1 MPRDPAP
8 TVVHLRDYTP
18 PAFLV
23 SEVDLDIDLR
33 ADHAVV
39 RASLN
44 VARNPAHPDRRAPLV
59 LDGEEVALQ
68 SVSVHGHRLR
78 ADDYSLDA
86 ARLVLPDVP
95 DRFLLETVVRI
106 EPEKNTKLMGLYAS
120 RDGYFTQCEAEGFRR
135 ITYFVD
141 RPDVMSRYVT
151 TIHADR
157 ARFPQLLS
165 NGNLVAAGDEPGGR
179 HWAKWEDPF
188 PKPCYLFA
196 MVAAKLDVLED
207 AFVTRSGRRARL
219 AIYVEPGKLDQCA
232 FAMDALKRSMQWDE
246 QVFGLELDLDH
257 FMIAAVGDFNMGAM
271 ENKGLNIFNT
281 KYILARPDVAT
292 DADYMNIDRVVA
304 HEYFHN
310 WTGNRVTCRDWFQ
323 LSLKEGLTV
332 FRDQEYGADTYS
344 RPVQRIQEVRGLR
357 AAQFPEDAGPMAHPV
372 RPQSY
377 MEISNFYTA
386 TVYEK
391 GAEVVRMIHT
401 LLGAERFRQ
410 GMDLYFAR
418 HDGQAVTTDDFVAA
432 MADAG
437 GADLGQFRRWYEQAG
452 TPVVEAQGAY
462 DAAARAY
469 TLTLRQSCPPTPGQP
484 EKLPFH
490 IPFEVGLVDPAG
502 QDMPLRLAGEAAAA
516 GTTCVLSL
524 KAAEER
530 YTFVDVAESPV
541 PSLLRDFSAPVYLK
555 FEYRDAEL
563 AHLMAHDSDAFNRWE
578 AGQRLA
584 TRLMLDCIAAGRLDV
599 PAIFLDAFARALR
612 EGGRDPAF
620 AAEVLALPA
629 ETFIAEQMA
638 LVDPDAIHATRR
650 GLRRA
655 LAQAL
660 RADLLAT
667 YERLAVPGPYAPDA
681 ASAGRRSL
689 RNLCLAYLMELADA
703 EARALAA
710 RQLEAADNMTD
721 ALAAL
726 GTLANT
732 DCPEREPAL
741 AAFYAKWKHEA
752 LVVDKW
758 LRVQSTAHLP
768 DALARVTALLGHEAF
783 TLKNP
788 NKVYALVG
796 GFGYG
801 NHVRFH
807 AADGSGYAFM
817 ADRIVELDA
826 LNPQVAARMS
836 RSFDR
841 WKKFDAGRQA
851 HARAALERIRD
862 VQGLSKDVAEIVT
875 KALA

>member
-1 MPRDPAP
+1 
-8 TVVHLRDYTP
+8 
-18 PAFLV
+18 
-23 SEVDLDIDLR
+23 
-33 ADHAVV
+33 
-39 RASLN
+39 
-44 VARNPAHPDRRAPLV
+44 
-59 LDGEEVALQ
+59 
-68 SVSVHGHRLR
+68 
-78 ADDYSLDA
+78 
-86 ARLVLPDVP
+86 
-95 DRFLLETVVRI
+95 
-106 EPEKNTKLMGLYAS
+106 
-120 RDGYFTQCEAEGFRR
+120 
-135 ITYFVD
+135 
-141 RPDVMSRYVT
+141 
-151 TIHADR
+151 
-157 ARFPQLLS
+157 
-165 NGNLVAAGDEPGGR
+165 
-179 HWAKWEDPF
+179 
-188 PKPCYLFA
+188 
-196 MVAAKLDVLED
+196 
-207 AFVTRSGRRARL
+207 
-219 AIYVEPGKLDQCA
+219 
-232 FAMDALKRSMQWDE
+232 
-246 QVFGLELDLDH
+246 
-257 FMIAAVGDFNMGAM
+257 
-271 ENKGLNIFNT
+271 
-281 KYILARPDVAT
+281 
-292 DADYMNIDRVVA
+292 
-304 HEYFHN
+304 
-310 WTGNRVTCRDWFQ
+310 
-323 LSLKEGLTV
+323 
-332 FRDQEYGADTYS
+332 
-344 RPVQRIQEVRGLR
+344 
-357 AAQFPEDAGPMAHPV
+357 
-372 RPQSY
+372 
-377 MEISNFYTA
+377 
-386 TVYEK
+386 
-391 GAEVVRMIHT
+391 MIHT

-516 GTTCVLSL
+516 GTTRVLSL

-530 YTFVDVAESPV
+530 YTFVDVAQSPV

-851 HARAALERIRD
+851 QARAALERIRD

>member
-8 TVVHLRDYTP
+8 TVVHLRDYRP
-18 PAFLV
+18 PAFLI
-23 SEVDLDIDLR
+23 SEVELEIDLR
-33 ADHAVV
+33 ADHALV

-59 LDGEEVALQ
+59 LDGEDLATVSVA
-68 SVSVHGHRLR
+68 VHGHRLR
-78 ADDYSLDA
+78 PDDYTVEP

-95 DRFLLETVVRI
+95 DRFVLESVVRI
-106 EPEKNTKLMGLYAS
+106 APEKNTKLMGLYAS
-120 RDGYFTQCEAEGFRR
+120 KDGYFTQCEAEGFRR
-135 ITYFVD
+135 ITWFID
-141 RPDVMSRYVT
+141 RPDVMAKYVT
-151 TIHADR
+151 TIRADK
-157 ARFPQLLS
+157 ARFPRLLS
-165 NGNLVAAGDEPGGR
+165 NGNLVATGEEPGGR

-196 MVAAKLDVLED
+196 MVAANLDVLED
-207 AFVTRSGRRARL
+207 ELVTRSGRRARL

-232 FAMDALKRSMQWDE
+232 FAMDALKRSIRWDE

-292 DADYMNIDRVVA
+292 DTDYMNIDRVVA

-401 LLGAERFRQ
+401 LLGAEKFRQ

-418 HDGQAVTTDDFVAA
+418 HDGQAVTTDEFVSA
-432 MADAG
+432 MADASG
-437 GADLGQFRRWYEQAG
+437 VDLGQFRRWYEQAG
-452 TPVVEAQGAY
+452 TPVIDAQGVY
-462 DAAARAY
+462 DAAARTY

-490 IPFEVGLVDPAG
+490 IPFEVGLVDPSGA
-502 QDMPLRLAGEAAAA
+502 DVPLRLAGEPAAA
-516 GTTCVLSL
+516 GTTRVLSL

-530 YTFVDVAESPV
+530 YTFVDVAQPPV
-541 PSLLRDFSAPVYLK
+541 PSLLRDFSAPVYLN

-563 AHLMAHDSDAFNRWE
+563 AHLMAHDADAFNRWE

-599 PAIFLDAFARALR
+599 PAVFVDAFARALR
-612 EGGRDPAF
+612 DGGRDPAF
-620 AAEVLALPA
+620 AAEVLSLPA
-629 ETFIAEQMA
+629 ETIIAEQMA
-638 LVDPDAIHATRR
+638 LVDPDAIHAIRR

-655 LAQAL
+655 LAEAL
-660 RADLLAT
+660 RPDLLAT
-667 YERLAVPGPYAPDA
+667 YGRLAVPGPYAPDA

-689 RNLCLAYLMELADA
+689 RNLCLAYLMELGDA

-710 RQLEAADNMTD
+710 RQLDAADNMTD
-721 ALAAL
+721 AMAAL
-726 GTLANT
+726 STLANAE
-732 DCPEREPAL
+732 CPEREPAL
-741 AAFYAKWKHEA
+741 AAFYARWKHEA

-768 DALARVTALLGHEAF
+768 DALARVQALLGHEAF
-783 TLKNP
+783 NLKNP
-788 NKVYALVG
+788 NKVYALIG

-817 ADRIVELDA
+817 ADRIIELDA

-841 WKKFDAGRQA
+841 WKKFDAPRQA

-875 KALA
+875 KSLA